1 MAEGGDFLKLVIVS
15 SPSTLGR
22 VSFAIRGEEL
32 VRVQYPTRDL
42 VQNRIDEGAWPP
54 STPEGQDDFS

>member
-32 VRVQYPTRDL
+32 VRVQILPHT
-42 VQNRIDEGAWPP
+42 G
-54 STPEGQDDFS
+54 FS